1 MVDRERG
8 SCVFFEMFDKKSNF
22 ATLKNGGEIGLN
34 VRHILFVMEGNVLIQ
49 NILIKVTLEA

>member
-1 MVDRERG
+1 
-8 SCVFFEMFDKKSNF
+8 MFDKKSNF
-22 ATLKNGGEIGLN
+22 ATLKNGGEIRLN

>member
-1 MVDRERG
+1 M
-8 SCVFFEMFDKKSNF
+8 FFEMFDKKSNF
-22 ATLKNGGEIGLN
+22 ATLKNGGEIRLN